1 MFAHKLNLL
10 HALLLPSAGA
20 CLYLALWESRRRTIR
35 LRRLFWSPWFAIVV
49 ALLLVFFQV
58 GTKQPA
64 WPFLAALGLGLVV
77 GGARGLT
84 MKLEVDEFWLVVR
97 PAGRR
102 TVIWIAALGLV
113 AALVDIAGAVVGP
126 DSKAWRY
133 YAALVATACSGL
145 LFGRAISMAGRVWRL
160 VG

>member
-1 MFAHKLNLL
+1 MFAYKLNLL
-10 HALLLPSAGA
+10 HILILPSAGA

-35 LRRLFWSPWFAIVV
+35 PKRLFWSPWFAIFA
-49 ALLLVFFQV
+49 ALLLAFLEARM
-58 GTKQPA
+58 KQPV
-64 WPFLAALGLGLVV
+64 WPFWAALGLGLVV

-102 TVIWIAALGLV
+102 TVIWIAALVVV
-113 AALVDIAGAVVGP
+113 AALVDIGGAAIGP
-126 DSKAWRY
+126 DGKVWRY
-133 YAALVATACSGL
+133 YATLAAMGCSGL
-145 LFGRAISMAGRVWRL
+145 LFGRAIAVALRVWRM